1 MKTLVF
7 LAGMLIATTA
17 SEAQTVD
24 LFHNDPIGYFKGK
37 GSTGWIGSGMFFQAN
52 YTDTLFFSADS
63 TGKGLKIRRVLVNAD
78 KGAAISR
85 GTGQILLVPGDSVY
99 AVRWSEKSYPP
110 VNGVMR
116 WLEGQWV
123 VSFDGEWKEWTIRIR
138 QDQPSALQAAVARMI
153 PGFGPVELSSMTY
166 RAIAK

>member
-1 MKTLVF
+1 MKILIS
-7 LAGMLIATTA
+7 LAGLLLVATVGQ
-17 SEAQTVD
+17 AQPID
-24 LFHNDPIGYFKGK
+24 LFRNDPIGYFKAK
-37 GSTGWIGSGMFFQAN
+37 GTSGWVGSGIFFQAN
-52 YTDTLFFSADS
+52 YTDTLFFSVDS
-63 TGKGLKIRRVLVNAD
+63 TGKGLNIRRVLVNAD

-85 GTGQILLVPGDSVY
+85 GTGHILPAPGDSVFS
-99 AVRWSEKSYPP
+99 VNWREKSYPP

-138 QDQPSALQAAVARMI
+138 QDQPSALLAAVARII

-166 RAIAK
+166 RAVAK

>member
-1 MKTLVF
+1 MKTLVI
-7 LAGMLIATTA
+7 LAGMLMTATA
-17 SEAQTVD
+17 SEAQTIDV
-24 LFHNDPIGYFKGK
+24 FRNDPIGYFKGK
-37 GSTGWIGSGMFFQAN
+37 STSGWVGSGMFFQAN
-52 YTDTLFFSADS
+52 YTDTLFFSPDS
-63 TGKGLKIRRVLVNAD
+63 TGKGLTIRRVLVNAD

-85 GTGQILLVPGDSVY
+85 GTGHILPAPGDSVY

-138 QDQPSALQAAVARMI
+138 QDQPSALLAAVARMI